1 MKQVISFVVLAFFLA
16 SITSAQSSIN
26 IYSKSN
32 NDVPKIIEKL
42 KSLPSIEKV
51 EKEQNYQN
59 YFIFVKK
66 GEEQSYKEIVGMWND
81 PAPEIVRVK
90 GKIKIVMNDTYA
102 GKFDDVILKQ
112 FKKDKNSV
120 VSAEL
125 VDKGTFVV
133 QFKDPGVPKITLFTY
148 YFGRRV
154 KPRPNPM
161 TFDTLFKDFYFL
173 PAE

>member
-1 MKQVISFVVLAFFLA
+1 MKNIISFLVLTFFLA
-16 SITSAQSSIN
+16 SISFAQSSIN
-26 IYSKSN
+26 ITSKSN
-32 NDVPKIIEKL
+32 NDIPKIIEKL
-42 KSLPSIEKV
+42 ESLPAIEKA

-66 GEEQSYKEIVGMWND
+66 GKEQSYKEIVSMWSD

-90 GKIKIVMNDTYA
+90 GKVKIVMSDAYA
-102 GKFDDVILKQ
+102 GKFDDVILQQ
-112 FKKDKNSV
+112 FQKDKNSV
-120 VSAEL
+120 ISAEL
-125 VDKGTFVV
+125 VDKGTFAVE
-133 QFKDPGVPKITLFTY
+133 FKDPGVAKISLFTF

-161 TFDTLFKDFYFL
+161 TFDTLFKDFFFL